1 MTRETKVGLLM
12 VALLVGVFGFLVY
25 QRIHRPAE
33 GLAEQDSPEIRTNNT
48 DNTDDVSSKRDDN
61 EFATFERS
69 DRSGRGQPAAP
80 MQLPDVEFASP
91 VSETNDRGSDRTTNQ
106 WKSKAKSNGIARSD
120 DDGFDQLEK
129 KTSPKKSVQRE
140 RPIESAEDS
149 FDDFMAEKR
158 GQREVVQVAAATE
171 SDPFAGE
178 ADESQESRVPV
189 PEPDRRQKPL
199 AMPTEL
205 DDIPAPDSNSSGF
218 DAAPVERVAPLKEP
232 RRTDAA
238 FDADNERGR
247 RSLDSKSNR
256 TSRPARIQQ
265 ASDFENGLEPAP
277 REERRPAPV
286 TFDDRSFSPE
296 SSPRSG
302 GAVSGPSYV
311 IEPSDNFWTISRK
324 RYGAGRYYM
333 ALAKHNQQIIS
344 DPKRMKPGVAIA
356 TPDVS
361 VLEQQYPDLIPKAA
375 PPEPVPSVATTQT
388 RQARKVEDSGPA
400 GFFVSNDGTPMYRVS
415 GQDTLSDIAKSH
427 LGRSSRWVQIL
438 EMNRKVLQDGNE
450 LKIGTVLR
458 LPPDASRVQVVG
470 TARQLR

>member
-1 MTRETKVGLLM
+1 MTRETKVGLMM
-12 VALLVGVFGFLVY
+12 VALLVGVFGFLLY

-33 GLAEQDSPEIRTNNT
+33 GLAEQDSPEIRTPRS
-48 DNTDDVSSKRDDN
+48 DDVDSKGADN

-69 DRSGRGQPAAP
+69 DRPEKGRSSVPLP
-80 MQLPDVEFASP
+80 LPDVDFATS
-91 VSETNDRGSDRTTNQ
+91 VSETNDRGSEQTKSQ
-106 WKSKAKSNGIARSD
+106 WKSKSKSTGTARSD
-120 DDGFDQLEK
+120 DDGFDQFEK
-129 KTSPKKSVQRE
+129 KASAKKPHQRE
-140 RPIESAEDS
+140 RPVESTEDS
-149 FDDFMAEKR
+149 FDEFMAEKR
-158 GQREVVQVAAATE
+158 GQREVIQVAATSD
-171 SDPFAGE
+171 SDPFAIE
-178 ADESQESRVPV
+178 AEESQEKRVPV
-189 PEPDRRQKPL
+189 PEADRRQKPL

-205 DDIPAPDSNSSGF
+205 DDVPAPESSSSGF
-218 DAAPVERVAPLKEP
+218 DSPVERVAPAKEP
-232 RRTDAA
+232 RRMDAG
-238 FDADNERGR
+238 FDAEIDRDRPGQ
-247 RSLDSKSNR
+247 DSKSQRN
-256 TSRPARIQQ
+256 SRPARIQQ
-265 ASDFENGLEPAP
+265 AGDLDNGLEAAP
-277 REERRPAPV
+277 REERRAAPV

-302 GAVSGPSYV
+302 GSVSGPSYV
-311 IEPSDNFWTISRK
+311 IEPSDSFWTISRK

-375 PPEPVPSVATTQT
+375 PPEPVPAVATPQARQT
-388 RQARKVEDSGPA
+388 RKVEDSGPA

-427 LGRSSRWVQIL
+427 LGRSSRWIQIL
-438 EMNRKVLQDGNE
+438 EMNRKVLRDGNE

-470 TARQLR
+470 TARELR

>member
-25 QRIHRPAE
+25 QRIHRPTE
-33 GLAEQDSPEIRTNNT
+33 GLAEQDSSEIHTNNS
-48 DNTDDVSSKRDDN
+48 DDVIPKGDEN
-61 EFATFERS
+61 EFASFDRPDRTGRS
-69 DRSGRGQPAAP
+69 QPAAP
-80 MQLPDVEFASP
+80 MQLPDVDFATP
-91 VSETNDRGSDRTTNQ
+91 VSEANDRVSEQTTNQ
-106 WKSKAKSNGIARSD
+106 WKSKSKSNAVARSD
-120 DDGFDQLEK
+120 DHDFDQLDK
-129 KTSPKKSVQRE
+129 KTSLKKPIQRE
-140 RPIESAEDS
+140 RPVEPAEDS

-158 GQREVVQVAAATE
+158 ANREVIQIAATTE
-171 SDPFAGE
+171 SDPFANE
-178 ADESQESRVPV
+178 AETSQENRVPD
-189 PEPDRRQKPL
+189 PDRRQKPL

-205 DDIPAPDSNSSGF
+205 DDVPAPESDSSGF
-218 DAAPVERVAPLKEP
+218 DVAPVERVAPAKEP
-232 RRTDAA
+232 RRMDAA
-238 FDADNERGR
+238 FDTENDRGR
-247 RSLDSKSNR
+247 RGQDSRSTR
-256 TSRPARIQQ
+256 SSRPTRIQQ
-265 ASDFENGLEPAP
+265 ASDLDNGLEPAP
-277 REERRPAPV
+277 RDERRAAPV
-286 TFDDRSFSPE
+286 TFEDRSFSPE

-302 GAVSGPSYV
+302 GTVSGPSYV
-311 IEPSDNFWTISRK
+311 IEPSDTFWTISRK

-375 PPEPVPSVATTQT
+375 PAEPVAPVATTQVRQT
-388 RQARKVEDSGPA
+388 RKSEDSGPA

-438 EMNRKVLQDGNE
+438 EMNRKVLRDGNE
-450 LKIGTVLR
+450 LKVGTVLR

-470 TARQLR
+470 TARELR

>member
-1 MTRETKVGLLM
+1 MTRETKVGLMM
-12 VALLVGVFGFLVY
+12 VALLVGVFGFLLY
-25 QRIHRPAE
+25 QRIHRPTE
-33 GLAEQDSPEIRTNNT
+33 GLAEQDSPEIRTNRS
-48 DNTDDVSSKRDDN
+48 DDAIPKDDDN

-69 DRSGRGQPAAP
+69 DRLERGQPQAP

-91 VSETNDRGSDRTTNQ
+91 VSETKDRGSEQTTSQ
-106 WKSKAKSNGIARSD
+106 WKSKSKSVARSED
-120 DDGFDQLEK
+120 NGFDQFEK
-129 KTSPKKSVQRE
+129 KTSPKKPVQRE
-140 RPIESAEDS
+140 RPVEPADDS

-158 GQREVVQVAAATE
+158 AHREVIQVAAATE
-171 SDPFAGE
+171 SDPFANE
-178 ADESQESRVPV
+178 AEERQENRISD
-189 PEPDRRQKPL
+189 PDRRQKPL

-205 DDIPAPDSNSSGF
+205 DDVPAPESDSSGF
-218 DAAPVERVAPLKEP
+218 DAAPVERVAPAKEP
-232 RRTDAA
+232 RRMDAA
-238 FDADNERGR
+238 FDAENDRGR
-247 RSLDSKSNR
+247 RGPDSKNTR
-256 TSRPARIQQ
+256 NIRPARVQQ
-265 ASDFENGLEPAP
+265 AGDLDNGLEPAP
-277 REERRPAPV
+277 REERRGAPV

-302 GAVSGPSYV
+302 SSVSGPSYV

-333 ALAKHNQQIIS
+333 ALAKHNQQIIA

-361 VLEQQYPDLIPKAA
+361 FLEQQYPDLIPKAA
-375 PPEPVPSVATTQT
+375 PAEAVSPVVTAQT

-438 EMNRKVLQDGNE
+438 EMNRKVLRDGNE
-450 LKIGTVLR
+450 LKVGTVLR

-470 TARQLR
+470 TARELR

>member
-33 GLAEQDSPEIRTNNT
+33 GLAEQDSLEIRTNNP

-80 MQLPDVEFASP
+80 MQLPDVDFATP
-91 VSETNDRGSDRTTNQ
+91 VSETNDQVSERTTNQ
-106 WKSKAKSNGIARSD
+106 WKSKSKSVARSD
-120 DDGFDQLEK
+120 DNGFDQFDK
-129 KTSPKKSVQRE
+129 KTGPKKPVQRE
-140 RPIESAEDS
+140 RPAEPADDS

-158 GQREVVQVAAATE
+158 AHREVIQVAAATE
-171 SDPFAGE
+171 SDPFANE
-178 ADESQESRVPV
+178 AEVSHESRVPDA
-189 PEPDRRQKPL
+189 DRRQKPL

-205 DDIPAPDSNSSGF
+205 DDVPAPETDSSGF
-218 DAAPVERVAPLKEP
+218 DAAPVERVAPAKEP
-232 RRTDAA
+232 RRMEAA
-238 FDADNERGR
+238 FDAENDRGR
-247 RSLDSKSNR
+247 RGPDSKSNR

-265 ASDFENGLEPAP
+265 AGDIDNGLEPAP

-286 TFDDRSFSPE
+286 TFDERSFSPE

-302 GAVSGPSYV
+302 GSVSGPSYV
-311 IEPSDNFWTISRK
+311 IEPSDSFWTISRK

-333 ALAKHNQQIIS
+333 ALAKHNQQIIA

-375 PPEPVPSVATTQT
+375 PAEPAAPVVTTQT

-438 EMNRKVLQDGNE
+438 EMNRKVLRDGNE

-470 TARQLR
+470 TARELR